1 MDATDHDDPDAPTAS
16 NVSRWLTGQF
26 DRLLPCGWFVAE
38 QDGLDVSICEHWAD
52 GGIANHWTLTVQQ
65 ASVLLARL
73 GTWQVASALDVEYAI
88 GDALNVGV
96 KRAA

>member
-52 GGIANHWTLTVQQ
+52 GGIANHWTLPLG
-65 ASVLLARL
+65 AARVLLARIEQ
-73 GTWQVASALDVEYAI
+73 WQGCGQIDLSRAI
-88 GDALNVGV
+88 DDAKWAGR
-96 KRAA
+96 KAA